1 MKICF
6 RDLANI
12 SDQKEYP
19 IDLKDIEIKDNVFIN
34 GIKEVKGGII
44 FYYDDNHDLCIN
56 YELKGIILCPDCM
69 TLKNVDVPFD
79 ICDDLKVVT
88 NNEDDGFYFIDN
100 LEIED
105 FVSYIVEPEAP
116 IMVENPD
123 EKRYYSGD
131 GWTILTEEEYNKRS
145 KEEIDPRLA
154 KLLEYREE

>member
-12 SDQKEYP
+12 ADEKKYD
-19 IDLKDIEIKDNVFIN
+19 IDLKDIEIHDNMFIN
-34 GIKEVKGGII
+34 GVKEVKGSIT
-44 FYYDDNHDLCIN
+44 FYYDDNHDLCIS
-56 YELKGIILCPDCM
+56 YHLIGTMLCPDSM
-69 TLKNVDVPFD
+69 TLKNVDVAFD
-79 ICDDLKVVT
+79 IEDDLNVVT
-88 NNEDDGFYFIDN
+88 SEEEDGFYFIDN
-100 LEIED
+100 SDINE
-105 FVSYIVEPEAP
+105 FVSYIIEPEAP

>member
-12 SDQKEYP
+12 ADEKKYE
-19 IDLKDIEIKDNVFIN
+19 IDLKDIEIKDNMFIN
-34 GIKEVKGGII
+34 GVKEVKGDIV

-56 YELKGIILCPDCM
+56 YKLKGIMLCPDSM

-79 ICDDLKVVT
+79 IEDDLNVVT
-88 NNEDDGFYFIDN
+88 SESEDGFYFIDN
-100 LEIED
+100 MEIND
-105 FVSYIVEPEAP
+105 FVSYIIEPEAP

>member
-12 SDQKEYP
+12 ADEKKYE
-19 IDLKDIEIKDNVFIN
+19 IDLKDIEIKDNMFIN
-34 GIKEVKGGII
+34 GVKEVKGDIL

-56 YELKGIILCPDCM
+56 YKLKGIMLCPDSM

-79 ICDDLKVVT
+79 IEDDLNVVT
-88 NNEDDGFYFIDN
+88 SESEDGFYFIDN
-100 LEIED
+100 MEIND
-105 FVSYIVEPEAP
+105 FVSYIIEPEAP

-123 EKRYYSGD
+123 EKRYYRGD